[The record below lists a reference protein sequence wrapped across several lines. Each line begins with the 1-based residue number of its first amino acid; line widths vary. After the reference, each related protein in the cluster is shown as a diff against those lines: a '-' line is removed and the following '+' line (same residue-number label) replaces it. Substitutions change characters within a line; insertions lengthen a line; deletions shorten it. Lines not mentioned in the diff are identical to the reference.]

1 MTSDSDTRRM
11 AETGT
16 GSGRSPSGA
25 VPVGQSPILPAL
37 TDSVSPDGIPIPAP
51 EETSDVHR

>member
-16 GSGRSPSGA
+16 GSGRSRGSAGLA
-25 VPVGQSPILPAL
+25 EASPILPCL
-37 TDSVSPDGIPIPAP
+37 THSVSDDGIQIPAP
-51 EETSDVHR
+51 EETSDVE

>member
-1 MTSDSDTRRM
+1 MNLYDLIAQHLVDEQDQKAKRRPASVDTRRM

-25 VPVGQSPILPAL
+25 VAEG
-37 TDSVSPDGIPIPAP
+37 
-51 EETSDVHR
+51 ETPND